1 MAKKGQ
7 SFTMKILL
15 TNRDEMQN
23 MFGHNFDIEDEL
35 VSYIT
40 QQSNDL

>member
-1 MAKKGQ
+1 
-7 SFTMKILL
+7 MKIVL
-15 TNRDEMQN
+15 TNGDEMQN

-35 VSYIT
+35 ASQIT